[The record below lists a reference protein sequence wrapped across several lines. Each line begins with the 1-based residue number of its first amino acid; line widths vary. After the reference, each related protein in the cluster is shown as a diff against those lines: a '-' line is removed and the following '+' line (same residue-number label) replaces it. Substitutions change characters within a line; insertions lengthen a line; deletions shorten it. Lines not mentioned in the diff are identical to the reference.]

1 MNDIHGI
8 QPPAAPQ
15 PIEPSEAVANTHS
28 LSGPTNIG
36 DTVEISAAAR
46 LAAKVQ
52 DIPEVRTELIERVK
66 TEIAAGAYET
76 PERIEITVNRLME
89 ELLPDL

>member
-8 QPPAAPQ
+8 QPPAAPRPIQ
-15 PIEPSEAVANTHS
+15 PTEAVAK
-28 LSGPTNIG
+28 SGAPSEPVEVP

-52 DIPEVRTELIERVK
+52 EIPEIRIELVERIK
-66 TEIAAGAYET
+66 AEIAAGTYES
-76 PERIEITVNRLME
+76 PEKLEIAVNKLME
-89 ELLPDL
+89 ELLSNL